1 MMNLNEF
8 DELPK
13 SNSIRN
19 SQRPVRRFDPDAFQP
34 VKMLSAYVDC
44 VRDVNMPNDVIS
56 LHSHDFYEISLFQTG
71 SLRYLADNKRYQ
83 IEKKDILIVPPGFT
97 HCPLALHTLTE
108 PYQRIITCV
117 SKSFIN
123 FFLTRWHA
131 QNVYKTI
138 LSRPTLF
145 KTSGTPYEF
154 LCSYLECNAIEAN
167 LESPYADAFLAGNTL
182 CFLSKL
188 MEAHDIDF
196 APTRRLKKELIDD
209 IISYVKKNYRKKIT
223 IQNITDEFHIGKTA
237 LLKLFHKNLNCT
249 FHQYLNLI
257 RLNAAKNMLAED
269 LNLETISEAVGF
281 HDYSGFYRAFKKEFG
296 LSPKDYYV
304 QMHSYLQSSPG
315 TPEHA

>member
-1 MMNLNEF
+1 MMRLNEF
-8 DELPK
+8 YEMPK
-13 SNSIRN
+13 NHPPCPP
-19 SQRPVRRFDPDAFQP
+19 QRPAGHLDPDIFQRMKMISAF
-34 VKMLSAYVDC
+34 VDC
-44 VRDVNMPNDVIS
+44 VRNINMPNDVVS
-56 LHSHDFYEISLFQTG
+56 LHSHDFYEISLFLSG
-71 SLRYLADNKRYQ
+71 KLRYLADNKRYQ

-108 PYQRIITCV
+108 PYERIITCV
-117 SKSFIN
+117 SKDFIN
-123 FFLTRWHA
+123 FFLSKWHA

-138 LSRPTLF
+138 LNRPTLF

-154 LCSYLECNAIEAN
+154 LCRYLEYNAIEAN

-196 APTRRLKKELIDD
+196 APTRRLKKELIDN
-209 IISYVKKNYRKKIT
+209 IISYVKKNYSKKIT
-223 IQNITDEFHIGKTA
+223 IQTIADEFHIGKTA
-237 LLKLFHKNLNCT
+237 LLKLFKKNFNCT

-281 HDYSGFYRAFKKEFG
+281 NDYSGFYRAFKKEFG
-296 LSPKDYYV
+296 LSPRKYYA
-304 QMHSYLQSSPG
+304 QIHSSAITAEY
-315 TPEHA
+315 